1 MIQGQLFF
9 IISEILG
16 VRAVNPPLL
25 VHLHLRAKTSVVGFF
40 KDCYLLILIY
50 ETSIVEWYR
59 MILITTKHNSNIPTK
74 SGKNNILRT
83 IRFKFMGKSQIV
95 KWKMKTT
102 IQGPNAN
109 LRQ

>member
-1 MIQGQLFF
+1 MVPNDF
-9 IISEILG
+9 
-16 VRAVNPPLL
+16 NY
-25 VHLHLRAKTSVVGFF
+25 H
-40 KDCYLLILIY
+40 
-50 ETSIVEWYR
+50 
-59 MILITTKHNSNIPTK
+59 KHNSSIPTK